1 MLFILLMGWRLLHP
15 DEPCNVNT
23 EEVHPITA
31 EVQMGI
37 ALLEM
42 FVVAALNNNGLNTN
56 GVGLIAVSN
65 VVVNEDQQVVFIL
78 NCL

>member
-1 MLFILLMGWRLLHP
+1 MGWRLLHP

-31 EVQMGI
+31 EVQVRI

-42 FVVAALNNNGLNTN
+42 LIVAALNNNGLNTN
-56 GVGLIAVSN
+56 GVSLIAVPN
-65 VVVNEDQQVVFIL
+65 VVINEDQQVIL
-78 NCL
+78 ILYCL